1 MPVRRPDLR
10 ETARSLRRAEVRTD
24 LVQVLK
30 TVVAAVGAWGVA
42 ALWLG
47 LDQPF
52 LAPWAALLTVHATVV
67 RTFWRGAQ
75 SVLATFLGLVLSF
88 LAVLVLGYGLLT
100 LTAALLVGL
109 LLARLGGLRT
119 EGLTVAT
126 TALFVLTAGYGQQE
140 LLLAQRFLDTLIGV
154 GAGLLVNVLVVPPL
168 DDRLAEKQLDRVTAR
183 LGALLQRM
191 AEDLSAPASEENAEE
206 WMEETRVIDAGLDR
220 AEELLRFTWE
230 SQRWNLRRNRSAS
243 ASDPEVDQAALHR
256 LEDAV
261 SQARVIARVVGRS
274 VTTAEEWDP
283 RFRDPWLELLDEVGR
298 RVAAADIDLHG
309 LRERIV
315 CVMDDLSSEDL
326 PSLRWPVYGTLLY
339 ALLTVVDVVA
349 DVDTAIQRSPGLA

>member
-1 MPVRRPDLR
+1 MPLRRPDLR
-10 ETARSLRRAEVRTD
+10 ETARSLGRAEVRTD

-30 TVVAAVGAWGVA
+30 TVVAAVGAWAIA

-88 LAVLVLGYGLLT
+88 LAVLVLGYGLPTLALT
-100 LTAALLVGL
+100 LLVGL
-109 LLARLGGLRT
+109 LLARVGGLRT

-126 TALFVLTAGYGQQE
+126 TALFVLTAGYGQEE
-140 LLLAQRFLDTLIGV
+140 LLLAQRFADTLIGV
-154 GAGLLVNVLVVPPL
+154 ATGLVVNVLVVPPL
-168 DDRLAEKQLDRVTAR
+168 DDHLAEKQLDRVSAR
-183 LGALLQRM
+183 LGALLQQM
-191 AEDLSAPASEENAEE
+191 SADLSLPASEENVGE
-206 WMEETRVIDAGLDR
+206 WMAETRAIDAGLDR

-230 SQRWNLRRNRSAS
+230 SQRWNLRRSRSRS
-243 ASDPEVDQAALHR
+243 ASDPLADQAALRR
-256 LEDAV
+256 LEEAV
-261 SQARVIARVVGRS
+261 AQGRVIARVVGRS

-283 RFRDPWLELLDEVGR
+283 RFRDPWLGLLDEVGR
-298 RVAAADIDLHG
+298 RVAAEDIDLHG

-315 CVMDDLSSEDL
+315 TVMDDLSSEDL
-326 PSLRWPVYGTLLY
+326 PSLRWTVYGTLLY
-339 ALLTVVDVVA
+339 ALLTVVDVVG
-349 DVDTAIQRSPGLA
+349 DVDAALQDDG